1 MKDDEH
7 EIARAHMGFPEVSW
21 PFGGV
26 WGVNAGHVIL
36 GTVYEAPN
44 WGMARTGVVKRK
56 RPLFQPRVAFQQ
68 QHKSLFYITFLDWRY
83 RFQ

>member
-7 EIARAHMGFPEVSW
+7 EIARVHMGFPEVGE
-21 PFGGV
+21 FGELMQIV
-26 WGVNAGHVIL
+26 LYWGLFMRRLI
-36 GTVYEAPN
+36 N

-56 RPLFQPRVAFQQ
+56 RSLFQPRVVFQ

-83 RFQ
+83 RF